1 MLRLVPLCLVGLL
14 AGLEGGARPRSY
26 RGPALAELG
35 HPDVT
40 TGDAACLRR
49 YSKVQQRGSVIHA
62 PTGAPALASLRTP
75 WCRLRITPPL

>member
-1 MLRLVPLCLVGLL
+1 MVPLRLVGLL
-14 AGLEGGARPRSY
+14 VGLEGGARPRSY

-49 YSKVQQRGSVIHA
+49 YSKGTVLSTLLQGHPS
-62 PTGAPALASLRTP
+62 SLRFGHP
-75 WCRLRITPPL
+75 DVAYG